1 MHFVPNY
8 LAFNPVT
15 GVVSPFGNSVTGSNI
30 QLTVSSDM
38 SAAALQALNGKK
50 VRFLYITI
58 KPEKYYV
65 WSVVLHLT
73 PLNIPS
79 DIETNSAYEGVYL
92 NNALSSTYTPGS
104 ILRLLLR
111 LQRLKLFRI

>member
-1 MHFVPNY
+1 M
-8 LAFNPVT
+8 
-15 GVVSPFGNSVTGSNI
+15 
-30 QLTVSSDM
+30 VSSPTFD
-38 SAAALQALNGKK
+38 
-50 VRFLYITI
+50 
-58 KPEKYYV
+58 
-65 WSVVLHLT
+65 